1 MEKKFNYEEAVS
13 KLEEIVR
20 KMESGEQNIDSICE
34 QLKTAKQLIKQ
45 CKEKLT
51 KTDEA
56 LKKLLDE
63 WKSDF
68 SCTSGIEMG
77 TKHADN
83 GTEKQESDKLRQ
95 I

>member
-45 CKEKLT
+45 CKRSE
-51 KTDEA
+51 E
-56 LKKLLDE
+56 
-63 WKSDF
+63 
-68 SCTSGIEMG
+68 
-77 TKHADN
+77 
-83 GTEKQESDKLRQ
+83 RR
-95 I
+95 